1 MKVFWNQIVV
11 GDEDEGMVDEVDVGG
26 GGIVNTCRRMEPEI
40 AGRGVFMFTETG
52 GRRFEKR

>member
-26 GGIVNTCRRMEPEI
+26 GGIVNLSTILTRNCR
-40 AGRGVFMFTETG
+40 AGCVYVY
-52 GRRFEKR
+52 